1 MIFTLNSTVP
11 VAISIKF
18 YIFAAMKT
26 LLIILCIVIA
36 VKYWPYII
44 AFPFA
49 VVKAV
54 YYIVTG
60 RDNDPEVVE
69 LKEAKK
75 REIAAKKA
83 ARKERRKRFWG
94 PPSFWYFFK

>member
-1 MIFTLNSTVP
+1 METIIFILL
-11 VAISIKF
+11 AI
-18 YIFAAMKT
+18 A
-26 LLIILCIVIA
+26 CIVLLWVVVPYVIA
-36 VKYWPYII
+36 IPLGI
-44 AFPFA
+44 
-49 VVKAV
+49 VKAL

-69 LKEAKK
+69 LKEARK
-75 REIAAKKA
+75 RELAAKKE

>member
-1 MIFTLNSTVP
+1 
-11 VAISIKF
+11 
-18 YIFAAMKT
+18 MKT

-36 VKYWPYII
+36 VKFWPYII

-49 VVKAV
+49 V
-54 YYIVTG
+54 VTG

-75 REIAAKKA
+75 REMAAKKE

>member
-1 MIFTLNSTVP
+1 
-11 VAISIKF
+11 
-18 YIFAAMKT
+18 MKT
-26 LLIILCIVIA
+26 LLIILCIVLVA
-36 VKYWPYII
+36 KFWPYII

-49 VVKAV
+49 VVKAL

-75 REIAAKKA
+75 REIAAKKE
-83 ARKERRKRFWG
+83 ARKERRKFFWRI
-94 PPSFWYFFK
+94 PSFPREFFR